1 MISLKNPQSLVKIS
15 TRGAQ
20 LMQWHDRF
28 ISRKILWELNE
39 NFWNR
44 VSPILFPIVGR
55 LKNDIYRFD
64 ETEYK
69 MKQHGFARDFDFE
82 TIEITEESAL
92 LRLTSNKETQEIFPF
107 DFILDVKYILIENSI
122 EVHNTVQ
129 NTGNETLYFS
139 FGAHPGFHIEGS
151 ITDYQL
157 YVPDATEM
165 PRYLIKDGLYTGATE
180 MIKFKAGGILNLN
193 DDYFKDDAIVF
204 KNENIQSM
212 QIWKAQKPLLEL
224 AILSE
229 SAPYWGIW
237 RKPGAPFLC
246 LEPWW
251 GIADSVNSDGNF
263 TSKEGIYSL
272 LPNEKRSFDY
282 KMTLL

>member
-1 MISLKNPQSLVKIS
+1 MITLENHQSLVGIS
-15 TRGAQ
+15 MRGAQ

-28 ISRKILWELNE
+28 ISRNILWELNE
-39 NFWNR
+39 NIWNR

-55 LKNDIYRFD
+55 LKNDTYCLH

-69 MKQHGFARDFDFE
+69 MKQHGFARDCDFE
-82 TIEITEESAL
+82 IVERTQDKIL
-92 LRLTSNKETQEIFPF
+92 LRLISNEETRKSFPF
-107 DFILDVKYILIENSI
+107 EFIFDVEYILKESTI
-122 EVHNTVQ
+122 EVRNTVQ
-129 NTGNETLYFS
+129 NTGNDTLYFS

-157 YVPDATEM
+157 YIPGATQK
-165 PRYLIKDGLYTGATE
+165 PRHLIQNGLYTGATE
-180 MIKFKAGGILNLN
+180 MIEFHSGGVLNLN

-204 KNENIQSM
+204 KNENIPSI
-212 QIWKAQKPLLEL
+212 QIWKENKPLLEL
-224 AILSE
+224 AILGE

-251 GIADSVNSDGNF
+251 GIADSVNSDGDF
-263 TSKEGIYSL
+263 TTKEGINAL

-282 KMTLL
+282 TMTRL

>member
-1 MISLKNPQSLVKIS
+1 MITLKNHQSLVKIS

-28 ISRKILWELNE
+28 ISRNILWELNE
-39 NFWNR
+39 NIWNR

-55 LKNDIYRFD
+55 LKNDTYRID
-64 ETEYK
+64 DTEYK

-82 TIEITEESAL
+82 IIESTPESAL
-92 LRLTSNKETQEIFPF
+92 LRLNSNQETREIFPF
-107 DFILDVKYILIENSI
+107 DFIFNVEYILKESTI
-122 EVHNTVQ
+122 EVRNTIY
-129 NTGNETLYFS
+129 NSGADALYFS

-151 ITDYQL
+151 IANYQL
-157 YVPDATEM
+157 QIPGATQM
-165 PRYLIKDGLYTGATE
+165 PRHLIKDGLYTGASE
-180 MIKFKAGGILNLN
+180 MIEFEAGGILNLN
-193 DDYFKDDAIVF
+193 DDYFKDDAIVL
-204 KNENIQSM
+204 KNENIPSI
-212 QIWKAQKPLLEL
+212 QIWKERKPLLEL
-224 AILSE
+224 AILGE
-229 SAPYWGIW
+229 PAPYWGIW

-263 TSKEGIYSL
+263 TTKEGINAL

-282 KMTLL
+282 SMTVL

>member
-1 MISLKNPQSLVKIS
+1 MITLEYHQSLVKIL

-20 LMQWHDRF
+20 LIQWHDRF
-28 ISRKILWELNE
+28 ISRNILWQLNE

-55 LKNDIYRFD
+55 LKNDTYRFH
-64 ETEYK
+64 ETDYD
-69 MKQHGFARDFDFE
+69 MKQHGFARDCDFE
-82 TIEITEESAL
+82 IVECTPNKVL
-92 LRLTSNKETQEIFPF
+92 LRLISNEETRISFPF
-107 DFILDVKYILIENSI
+107 DFIFDVEYVLSESTI
-122 EVHNTVQ
+122 EVRNTVQ
-129 NTGNETLYFS
+129 NTGNAILYFS

-157 YVPDATEM
+157 YISGATQM
-165 PRYLIKDGLYTGATE
+165 PRHLIQNGLYTGVIE
-180 MIKFKAGGILNLN
+180 MIEFHSGGVLNLN

-204 KNENIQSM
+204 KNENIPSI
-212 QIWKAQKPLLEL
+212 QIWKENHPLLEL
-224 AILSE
+224 AISGE
-229 SAPYWGIW
+229 PAPYWGIW

-263 TSKEGIYSL
+263 TTKEGINAL
-272 LPNEKRSFDY
+272 LLNEKRSFVY
-282 KMTLL
+282 TMTRL